1 MIYKH
6 DYQRMALDTDRMMI
20 TQCGNDYHDYSDN
33 KLACI
38 YIKWAEE
45 HCPERL
51 QAETDKG
58 RIYVH
63 IDERITE
70 CEKEK
75 WKIWNKMRATDP
87 EYALAM
93 KNADTAKVWQLE
105 NLFELQAE
113 EIAIQMCLLVQYEKE
128 RLTDSKV
135 IRSFFQSEYK
145 CCSHE
150 YKDNTGMGNSF
161 SNYL

>member
-1 MIYKH
+1 MI
-6 DYQRMALDTDRMMI
+6 I
-20 TQCGNDYHDYSDN
+20 TITATTNLRVSISNGQ
-33 KLACI
+33 
-38 YIKWAEE
+38 E

-51 QAETDKG
+51 QAETDNG

-105 NLFELQAE
+105 YLFELQAE
-113 EIAIQMCLLVQYEKE
+113 EIAIREWLLA
-128 RLTDSKV
+128 
-135 IRSFFQSEYK
+135 
-145 CCSHE
+145 
-150 YKDNTGMGNSF
+150 
-161 SNYL
+161 

>member
-20 TQCGNDYHDYSDN
+20 TQCGNDYHDYSND
-33 KLACI
+33 KLARI

-58 RIYVH
+58 RIYIH

-75 WKIWNKMRATDP
+75 WKIWSKMRDTDP

-93 KNADTAKVWQLE
+93 KNADTSKVWQLE
-105 NLFELQAE
+105 NLF
-113 EIAIQMCLLVQYEKE
+113 
-128 RLTDSKV
+128 
-135 IRSFFQSEYK
+135 
-145 CCSHE
+145 
-150 YKDNTGMGNSF
+150 
-161 SNYL
+161 

>member
-1 MIYKH
+1 M
-6 DYQRMALDTDRMMI
+6 RS
-20 TQCGNDYHDYSDN
+20 QCGSDYHDYSND
-33 KLACI
+33 KLARI

-51 QAETDKG
+51 QVGTDKG

-63 IDERITE
+63 IDKRITE

-75 WKIWNKMRATDP
+75 WKIWNKMRATDS

-93 KNADTAKVWQLE
+93 KNADTAKVWLLE

-113 EIAIQMCLLVQYEKE
+113 EIAIQTCLV
-128 RLTDSKV
+128 
-135 IRSFFQSEYK
+135 
-145 CCSHE
+145 
-150 YKDNTGMGNSF
+150 M
-161 SNYL
+161 

>member
-20 TQCGNDYHDYSDN
+20 TQC
-33 KLACI
+33 
-38 YIKWAEE
+38 
-45 HCPERL
+45 
-51 QAETDKG
+51 
-58 RIYVH
+58 H

-75 WKIWNKMRATDP
+75 WKIWNKMRDTDS

-113 EIAIQMCLLVQYEKE
+113 EIAVKMCLLV
-128 RLTDSKV
+128 
-135 IRSFFQSEYK
+135 
-145 CCSHE
+145 
-150 YKDNTGMGNSF
+150 
-161 SNYL
+161 